1 MSEIALFSNDEF
13 RLEITPHETDGFRVL
28 APPVARHLGFRDAA
42 RMLETVPAAEKG
54 YTLASTPG
62 GEQRVSYLTEK
73 GFFRVLGQRQAA
85 RVQDPAA
92 RVVVERFQDWVYG
105 EVLPALRRGE
115 LIPAQR
121 TAPAVPDLATPE
133 GVLAM
138 AELFQQTARR
148 LVASERRV
156 AELEPAAESWEHMA
170 DATGDYS
177 LRDAAHIL
185 SRDPDIEIGQKRLA
199 KLLRDLGWIDQRT
212 MRPYQV
218 QIANG
223 RLSARVSVFTDDEGE
238 QHTKYQARVRPKGLH
253 ALRGH
258 LSGVKP
264 LQLRLALLDGGE
276 AS

>member
-1 MSEIALFSNDEF
+1 MTEIVPFGNDEF
-13 RLEITPHETDGFRVL
+13 RLEITPDGSTFRVR
-28 APPVARHLGFRDAA
+28 APGVAKALGYHSARD
-42 RMLETVPAAEKG
+42 MLRSVPDDEKG
-54 YTLASTPG
+54 WEIAPTPG
-62 GEQRVSYLTEK
+62 GDQRMGYLTEK
-73 GFFRVLGQRQAA
+73 GFFRVVGQRQAS
-85 RVQDPAA
+85 RVHDKETRGQ
-92 RVVVERFQDWVYG
+92 VERFQSWVFG
-105 EVLPALRRGE
+105 DVLPAIRRGE
-115 LIPAQR
+115 LVPAQR
-121 TAPAVPDLATPE
+121 TEASIPDLRTPE

-148 LVASERRV
+148 LVASEQRV
-156 AELEPAAESWEHMA
+156 AELEPAAESWEHMVQA
-170 DATGDYS
+170 SGDYS

-185 SRDPDIEIGQKRLA
+185 SRDPEIEIGQKRLA
-199 KLLRDLGWIDQRT
+199 KLLRELGWIDRRT

-218 QIANG
+218 QVANG

-238 QHTKYQARVRPKGLH
+238 QHTKYQARIRPKGLH